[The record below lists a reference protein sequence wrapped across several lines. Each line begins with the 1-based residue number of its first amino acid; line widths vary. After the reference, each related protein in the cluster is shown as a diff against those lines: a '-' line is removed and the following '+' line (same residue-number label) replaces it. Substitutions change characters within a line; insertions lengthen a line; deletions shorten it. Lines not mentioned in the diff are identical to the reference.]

1 MRYLVVDSVQSSQ
14 YCTEFLKE
22 KGLRKDVLVLE
33 NIPSRNKNQKISH
46 EQLKRYE
53 GEFLSDVIDVTRKG
67 DGKV

>member
-1 MRYLVVDSVQSSQ
+1 
-14 YCTEFLKE
+14 LKE